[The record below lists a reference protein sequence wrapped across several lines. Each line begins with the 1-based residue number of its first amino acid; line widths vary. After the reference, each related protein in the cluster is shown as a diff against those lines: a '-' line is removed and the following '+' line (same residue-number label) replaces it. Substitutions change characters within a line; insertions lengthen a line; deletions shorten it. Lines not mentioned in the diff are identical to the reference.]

1 MTAVIL
7 TVLCSSSIA
16 IILKLNDT
24 RNGPALVLLSA
35 NYFMAACISLLLFY
49 GGEIKTGSPES
60 FFFGIILGSIFV
72 YAFFLFT
79 LSVRVAGTALA
90 TVSSRL
96 SVVVPVILAMVI
108 FREIPGMLQILGLF
122 FAIFTIYL
130 FYRSLRNNSTGHIH
144 LKDYLILI
152 MLLIGIGI
160 NDFCMKLFQSWRP
173 AAEKPFFLLC
183 IFGSAWIYSSVYI
196 IIKKIPVDRRTVGL
210 GLLLGIPNIFS
221 SYFLIAALTE
231 VEAIVVYPL
240 VNIGIIVVT
249 ALAAWIIW
257 REKLNRAGVWA
268 LSTGIA
274 AIVLLGISG

>member
-16 IILKLNDT
+16 IILKLNDS

-35 NYFMAACISLLLFY
+35 NYFTAAGISLLLFF
-49 GGEIKTGSPES
+49 GGEIQSISMES

-79 LSVRVAGTALA
+79 RSVRVAGTALA

-108 FREIPGMLQILGLF
+108 FREIPGMLQMMGLF
-122 FAIFTIYL
+122 FAILTIYL
-130 FYRSLRNNSTGHIH
+130 FYRSLRNNSPGHIH
-144 LKDYLILI
+144 LNDYLILV

-183 IFGSAWIYSSVYI
+183 IFASAWIYSLLYI
-196 IIKKIPVDRRTVGL
+196 MIKKLPVDRRTVGL

-249 ALAAWIIW
+249 ALAAWVIW
-257 REKLNRAGVWA
+257 REKLNRAGMWA

-274 AIVLLGISG
+274 AIVLLGISE